1 MRNLFKS
8 GLIVFCFAALIS
20 AAQAE
25 TLIFSDDFSR
35 GFGAN
40 WTTGTNTSLN
50 NRPEVSVQ
58 DARVAWQQGWDYIE
72 TVQSFEEPFRVEV
85 DLERTQGSVQCK
97 DFAVELVGAEGMSGV
112 LRLGYGNQRWHTI
125 NLGQAPSRDSRGAA
139 FQGVCARDD
148 SGYMAERPELLPH
161 RGTLSLTYQ
170 DNQVKVVFR
179 NQNGETIET
188 PWKHAGSLG
197 ARKIAI
203 WATSKFRFV
212 DSVRVYSLSGVPDGE
227 CAYLDMSNLNIVLPC
242 LMIEGA
248 QYRLRL
254 LYDPNVSGGI
264 YWKLDESSLEFV
276 R

>member
-1 MRNLFKS
+1 MRKLFKS
-8 GLIVFCFAALIS
+8 GLIVFCFAAWIS
-20 AAQAE
+20 TAQAE

-40 WTTGTNTSLN
+40 WKSGTNTSLN

-85 DLERTQGSVQCK
+85 DLERTQGSVQRK

-112 LRLGYGNQRWHTI
+112 LRLGYGLDRRHII
-125 NLGQAPSRDSRGAA
+125 NLGQAPSRDSASLGIR
-139 FQGVCARDD
+139 VLDD
-148 SGYMAERPELLPH
+148 TGYMAEMPEVLPH
-161 RGTLSLTYQ
+161 KGTLSLTYQ
-170 DNQVKVVFR
+170 ENQVKVAFR

-203 WATSKFRFV
+203 WATSDFRFV
-212 DSVRVYSLSGVPDGE
+212 DAVRVYSLSGAPDGK
-227 CAYLDMSNLNIVLPC
+227 CAYLDMSNLSIVLPC
-242 LMIEGA
+242 LMIEGVQVRA
-248 QYRLRL
+248 RL
-254 LYDPNVSGGI
+254 LYDPSVSGGI
-264 YWKLDESSLEFV
+264 YWKLDESSLEPV
-276 R
+276 K